1 VLIPFEIMDEMITKD
16 LDEKRFNA
24 LGGYARSP
32 AAAYA
37 RRELAW
43 YSNQDETALGVLL
56 FNASF

>member
-1 VLIPFEIMDEMITKD
+1 MDEMITKD
-16 LDEKRFNA
+16 LAEKRFNA
-24 LGGYARSP
+24 LGGYARSR

-43 YSNQDETALGVLL
+43 YSNQDETALVVLL